1 MMTMSKS
8 TTQGKPMDDNT
19 MPSRR
24 WFKTMLVCA
33 GIAAFAMPQ
42 MAQSQS
48 AADVGVT
55 QPPVVTVIFGTS
67 SSMQYAEGG
76 LGDYPHLADED
87 APDSARHIEEWS
99 PGEQLNL
106 PGSRRYDGSSLQT
119 VDSDDYIRTVGPCA
133 VWHPIEF
140 GGSEATCD
148 EYQRPAS
155 ESCPANEPWAGG
167 GPPGIPPGQVPDDC
181 EFYDW
186 PHPSESEGLWD
197 DDGMLDVM
205 TMMAGNPD
213 MRLDDANTPRHIQI
227 KQILTGSMELGGET
241 GPGCWFVPRFRD
253 ALNEEQICCEEV
265 DANGQCTGD
274 GAEEF
279 EKFID
284 HRDSIPHFQEV
295 YDTQRDDGLL
305 DLLGST
311 AIFSAANVDGFP
323 FDGSTYSGWDYP
335 INDIMASELLAEQNA
350 AGYNNLDTRC
360 LTDAGLDCH
369 QTGLFRYIGPS
380 DYKIDDGDLTEVS
393 NYVQEAILD
402 AGFLRHDL
410 DSENYLGI
418 DDVLEDDDE
427 LEDDITMFDY
437 PLHRQPMGG
446 GSPFGP
452 VFHDLHRYYLSG
464 QYDSPDDVGT
474 GNFRNPN
481 REQQNVTGTN
491 PTPPEGDPYASCR
504 ARHAVLF
511 TDGVPQPEAEGGAGD
526 ELGYAQLEFGAG
538 GFDEDRF
545 PYIPA
550 EDAIGDMLDAVES
563 GVMGGDVAPEHLPR
577 VHIVGANIEDQVQ
590 LAGPEGEQ
598 EESELRER
606 ALDKVGAMASAGRT
620 CAQYYLP
627 PDMVAQGYPTG
638 PDHEDDG
645 QCDLDDPD
653 QVCLVPQVP
662 EGQDDWSFTPPVEGA
677 AEFDCAAPA
686 LVLTDN
692 SQEAVRDAFWM
703 IFTEIA
709 GMSGLSAQTAPSMT
723 SYLDHPTVEHGQ
735 YRIFSGFEVT
745 SGNNHYKGLLNRQL
759 LECDEDG
766 VMAGEIEE
774 CGDEHLSCLHRDMLR
789 LRQNVSALDD
799 SNDDLGDGG
808 EADGDRRRVF
818 TSVPRFLARYD
829 DPDAD
834 NTEFLGENN
843 GPAGNFLSYTYS
855 LQEANDDTFGDFSI
869 YNVDAGSLDDHD
881 TRVSFDAAT
890 IRWTFEE
897 LGIEDEDLYDYWN
910 VGGVGEDDEMYASMF
925 DEYRGL
931 IEERQDRVLGP
942 ISRSNPVTV
951 GPPDLDLPIDSY
963 RQFRRTHDQRPTM
976 TYTSTV
982 DGQLRAIHTGE
993 PDNVMVQNEINEADQ
1008 GMHDRGS
1015 SSGDAQDQREAWAYV
1030 PQLVHRDMFGAMGG
1044 SSLDGLMDGSPVV
1057 TDIRLCQ
1064 GGGQWSANSRVCPS
1078 GNDVPGAAQWRTVL
1092 VQGMGLAGNGY
1103 FALDI
1108 TRSGA
1113 TDSDEAK
1120 MPDPIPMWEFGP
1132 EWEMLQTMQ
1141 ADDAQDRFGPTQS
1154 DLEDFDDDDD
1164 LYDACE
1170 DAMDDR
1176 EDHFEEYFDDE
1187 PEDVW
1192 KLSFLG
1198 STVGEPA
1205 VGTVNFRTGEDERV
1219 QRPIAIFGG
1228 GTSANTDAPLPF
1240 SNGDLGDC
1248 IDYITGRAI
1257 YVVDLQSGEMIRRFV
1272 DFDDNDGGRDRFRGE
1287 VTGTPVLSGNNPG
1300 DVSTRGFIGDEQGRM
1315 FRIDMTEDQPS
1326 DWDVEL
1332 FFDPGE
1338 DGADILDNP
1347 GPAAYRPAVTTTSD
1361 RQLVLIY
1368 GLARR
1373 GETGG
1378 DMDDQAIIAL
1388 REELSFQERNE
1399 ELLWY
1404 EAFES
1409 LEQLTGAP
1417 LVFGGDVYFTTYV
1430 EDADDRC
1437 AGGLARIYRM
1447 AHDGL
1452 DPQDPDP
1459 DSLEG
1464 HGKWDPDNDLDDFD
1478 NILVD
1483 GDNKWF
1489 GPSDP
1494 TLIRGMAV
1502 TMGPACELAGAG
1514 DAMGQSRQPQLVA
1527 QTGDADVGT
1536 SGGGDGAAAG
1546 GAGGGQVGG
1555 MGQVSVDIDPPETQ
1569 SIPLSWSA
1577 IEN

>member
-1 MMTMSKS
+1 MMTNKS
-8 TTQGKPMDDNT
+8 TTQGKPMDDHT
-19 MPSRR
+19 TPSRR
-24 WFKTMLVCA
+24 WLKTILVCA
-33 GIAAFAMPQ
+33 GIAAFVMPQ

-55 QPPVVTVIFGTS
+55 QPPVVTVLFGTS

-76 LGDYPHLADED
+76 LGDYPYLSDSD
-87 APDSARHIEEWS
+87 APDSSRHIEEWA
-99 PGEQLNL
+99 PGEELNL
-106 PGSRRYDGSSLQT
+106 PGSRRYDGQSLQP

-140 GGSEATCD
+140 GGTEATCG

-155 ESCPANEPWAGG
+155 ESCPAGTPWEGG
-167 GPPGIPPGQVPDDC
+167 GPPGIPPGQVPQDC
-181 EFYDW
+181 EFFDW
-186 PHPSESEGLWD
+186 PHPSESQGLWD

-205 TMMAGNPD
+205 TMMAGNPN
-213 MRLDDANTPRHIQI
+213 MRLDDANSPRHIQI
-227 KQILTGSMELGGET
+227 KQILTGGMELGGEE

-253 ALNEEQICCEEV
+253 ALNEEQICCAEV
-265 DANGQCTGD
+265 DDNGQCAGD
-274 GAEEF
+274 GADEF
-279 EKFID
+279 AKLID

-295 YDTQRDDGLL
+295 YDNQRDDGLL

-311 AIFSAANVDGFP
+311 AIFSAASVDGFP
-323 FDGSTYSGWDYP
+323 FDGSTYTDWEYP
-335 INDIMASELLAEQNA
+335 INDIMASDLLAEQNA
-350 AGYNNLDTRC
+350 QGYNNLNTRC
-360 LTDAGLDCH
+360 LTESGLDCH
-369 QTGLFRYIGPS
+369 QTGLFRYIGPR

-402 AGFLRHDL
+402 AGFLIHDQ
-410 DSENYLGI
+410 DEDDNILGI
-418 DDVLEDDDE
+418 DDVLDDGEE
-427 LEDDITMFDY
+427 LEDDVSMFEY
-437 PLHRQPMGG
+437 PMHRQPMGG

-452 VFHDLHRYYLSG
+452 VFHDLHRFYVDG
-464 QYDSPDDVGT
+464 QYNSLEDVDDN
-474 GNFRNPN
+474 NFSNPN
-481 REQQNVTGTN
+481 TQQQDVTDAN

-511 TDGVPQPEAEGGAGD
+511 TDGVPQPEAAGGAGD

-550 EDAIGDMLDAVES
+550 EDAIGEMLDAVES
-563 GVMGGDVAPEHLPR
+563 GVMGGDVEPEFLPR
-577 VHIVGANIEDQVQ
+577 VHIVGANIEDQIQ
-590 LAGPEGEQ
+590 LAGPEDEQ
-598 EESELRER
+598 EESDLRER
-606 ALDKVGAMASAGRT
+606 ALEKVGAMASAGRT

-627 PDMVAQGYPTG
+627 PDMVAEGYRTG
-638 PDHEDDG
+638 PEHEEDG

-662 EGQDDWSFTPPVEGA
+662 ESSQQNAWGFMPPEEGA
-677 AEFDCAAPA
+677 TEFDCWAPA

-692 SQEAVRDAFWM
+692 SREAVRDAFWM

-723 SYLDHPTVEHGQ
+723 SYLDHPTVEQGQ

-759 LECDEDG
+759 LTCDQG
-766 VMAGEIEE
+766 ALTS
-774 CGDEHLSCLHRDMLR
+774 EHVDDCDDDDLRCLHEDMLR
-789 LRQNVSALDD
+789 LRENVHANSDD
-799 SNDDLGDGG
+799 PGEGG
-808 EADGDRRRVF
+808 EVDGDRRRVF
-818 TSVPRFLARYD
+818 TSVP
-829 DPDAD
+829 
-834 NTEFLGENN
+834 EFLVRYEDPGDDDTDLLGNDG
-843 GPAGNFLSYTYS
+843 GPAGNFLNYTYT
-855 LQEANDDTFGDFSI
+855 LQDTIHDTFGEFNI
-869 YNVDAGSLDDHD
+869 TGLDAEAFDNRN
-881 TRVSFDAAT
+881 TRVSFDATT
-890 IRWTFEE
+890 IRSTFDD
-897 LGIEDEDLYDYWN
+897 LGVEDDDNFYDYWN
-910 VGGVGEDDEMYASMF
+910 VSGVGDDEEMF
-925 DEYRGL
+925 EQMFEVYRGL
-931 IEERQDRVLGP
+931 IEDRQDRVLGP

-963 RQFRRTHDQRPTM
+963 RQFRRAHDQRPTM

-993 PDNVMVQNEINEADQ
+993 PSNVMVQTEINEAD
-1008 GMHDRGS
+1008 GRMHDGGS
-1015 SSGDAQDQREAWAYV
+1015 ERGDAADQREAWAYV
-1030 PQLVHRDMFGAMGG
+1030 PQLVHRNLFDAQDG
-1044 SSLDGLMDGSPVV
+1044 STLDGLMDGSPVV

-1064 GGGQWSANSRVCPS
+1064 GGGPWSANSRVCPS

-1141 ADDAQDRFGPTQS
+1141 ADDAEDRFGPTRS
-1154 DLEDFDDDDD
+1154 ELEDFDDDDD

-1170 DAMDDR
+1170 DAMDD
-1176 EDHFEEYFDDE
+1176 EDDHFEEYFGDE
-1187 PEDVW
+1187 VEDVW

-1205 VGTVNFRTGEDERV
+1205 VGTVNFRTGDGDRV
-1219 QRPIAIFGG
+1219 QRPVAIFGG
-1228 GTSANTDAPLPF
+1228 GTSANTEAPLPF
-1240 SNGDLGDC
+1240 SNRNLGDC

-1272 DFDDNDGGRDRFRGE
+1272 DFDDNGSGRDRFRGE
-1287 VTGTPVLSGNNPG
+1287 VTGTPVLSGNSPG

-1315 FRIDMTEDQPS
+1315 FRIDMTEDRPA

-1332 FFDPGE
+1332 FFDPAE
-1338 DGADILDNP
+1338 KVSEP
-1347 GPAAYRPAVTTTSD
+1347 GPAAYRPAVTTTAD
-1361 RQLVLIY
+1361 RQLILIY

-1378 DMDDQAIIAL
+1378 NMDDQAIFAV
-1388 REELSFQERNE
+1388 RERLSFE
-1399 ELLWY
+1399 ESNSGQLMW
-1404 EAFES
+1404 FEEFEP

-1430 EDADDRC
+1430 EDSDDRC

-1447 AHDGL
+1447 AHDGV
-1452 DPQDPDP
+1452 DPEEPNADNE
-1459 DSLEG
+1459 EG
-1464 HGKWDPDNDLDDFD
+1464 HGKWDPENDLDEFD
-1478 NILVD
+1478 NIFID
-1483 GDNKWF
+1483 NDNKWF
-1489 GPSDP
+1489 GPSEP

-1502 TMGPACELAGAG
+1502 TMGPACELSGQT
-1514 DAMGQSRQPQLVA
+1514 DAMGESRQPQLVA
-1527 QTGDADVGT
+1527 QTGDADVG
-1536 SGGGDGAAAG
+1536 GGNGNGDVGTG
-1546 GAGGGQVGG
+1546 TGGGQVGG

-1569 SIPLSWSA
+1569 SIPLSWSV